1 MQYLCPLCAG
11 ELTKVTKTWSCLQ
24 GHQFD
29 CAKEGYVNLLPV
41 QKKNSKDPGD
51 NKEMMQARR
60 EFLNQGYYQSLSDA
74 VNTLAVRY
82 APKAKQILDL
92 GCGEGYYSNRLFTV
106 LTQAQKQLN
115 VHESADCQLQGLD
128 ISKTAIRYAAKRYPQ
143 MSFCVAS
150 AYEMPFPANS
160 VDLGLRIYAPSKAEE
175 LARVIADNGILI
187 TVSPGPM
194 HHFAI
199 KEMIYKHPKPHP
211 DSFDCIE
218 GFECIDTQRLQSQ
231 MSLDNGTDIG
241 HFLNMTPY
249 AWKLTQEQ
257 KAQLAVD
264 GLNCELDFHIGV
276 YRRMIMGELV
286 APN

>member
-11 ELTKVTKTWSCLQ
+11 ELTTDNKTWSCLK

-51 NKEMMQARR
+51 NKEMMLARR
-60 EFLNQGYYQSLSDA
+60 EFLNQGYYQPLSDA
-74 VNTLAVRY
+74 VNALAVRY

-92 GCGEGYYSNRLFTV
+92 GCGEGYYSSRLFSA
-106 LTQAQKQLN
+106 LTQAQKALTIDDS
-115 VHESADCQLQGLD
+115 VDCQLQGLD

-150 AYEMPFPANS
+150 AYEMPFAPAS
-160 VDLGLRIYAPSKAEE
+160 VDLAIRIYAPSKAEE
-175 LARVIADNGILI
+175 LARVIAENGILI

-199 KEMIYKHPKPHP
+199 KEMIYEYPKPHQNSV
-211 DSFDCIE
+211 DSIE
-218 GFECIDTQRLQSQ
+218 GFECIDTQRQESQ
-231 MSLDNGTDIG
+231 MSLENAVDIT

-249 AWKLTQEQ
+249 AWKLTQE
-257 KAQLAVD
+257 KKTQLAKE
-264 GLNCELDFHIGV
+264 GLGCELDFHIAV
-276 YRRMIMGELV
+276 YRRIKV
-286 APN
+286 A

>member
-11 ELTKVTKTWSCLQ
+11 ELTKVTKTWSCLK

-60 EFLNQGYYQSLSDA
+60 EFLNKGYYQSLSDA
-74 VNTLAVRY
+74 VNALALRY
-82 APKAKQILDL
+82 KPKAKQILDL
-92 GCGEGYYSNRLFTV
+92 GCGEGYYSSRLF
-106 LTQAQKQLN
+106 AALN
-115 VHESADCQLQGLD
+115 QDLQERNLDEGPCCQLQGLD

-150 AYEMPFPANS
+150 AYEMPFAAAS
-160 VDLGLRIYAPSKAEE
+160 VDLALRIYAPSKAEE
-175 LARVIADNGILI
+175 LARVIAGNGILI

-199 KEMIYKHPKPHP
+199 KEMIYEYPKPHQ
-211 DSFDCIE
+211 DSVDSIE
-218 GFECIDTQRLQSQ
+218 GFECIDTQRLESQ
-231 MSLDNGTDIG
+231 MSLDNAVDIV

-249 AWKLTQEQ
+249 SWKLTQEK
-257 KAQLAVD
+257 KAQLANE
-264 GLNCELDFHIGV
+264 GLRCELDFHIAV
-276 YRRMIMGELV
+276 YRRIAL
-286 APN
+286 A